1 MNTSARSRLTLLPA
15 AFGALLLAA
24 AVAMGCYS
32 PMDSQKYFAQA
43 GAKDPALELLH
54 RTALY
59 SVFYDHALRRC
70 VLHSAHTWGES
81 GGGGGGTGVGV
92 YAFRCDPA
100 RIKERVKL
108 LNLQIEDIKDPGE
121 TPEWEKMKQQE
132 MKKKEAMEK
141 KPPPPATPV
150 KNAPET
156 PKEPVEEEPYGDP
169 Q

>member
-1 MNTSARSRLTLLPA
+1 MKEAITSPDPKLFLVSACA
-15 AFGALLLAA
+15 ALLLAVSA
-24 AVAMGCYS
+24 LGCYS

-43 GAKDPALELLH
+43 GAKDPALQLLH

-59 SVFYDHALRRC
+59 TVFYDHALRRC
-70 VLHSAHTWGES
+70 VMHSAHTWGES

-100 RIKERVKL
+100 RITERVKL

-121 TPEWEKMKQQE
+121 TPEWEKMKQKAPRVE
-132 MKKKEAMEK
+132 S
-141 KPPPPATPV
+141 PPPAKKPV

-156 PKEPVEEEPYGDP
+156 PKEPVEAEPYGDG

>member
-1 MNTSARSRLTLLPA
+1 MNTSTVPSRFKLILAALGAATLVA
-15 AFGALLLAA
+15 AFAQ
-24 AVAMGCYS
+24 GCYS

-43 GAKDPALELLH
+43 GAKDPALQLLH

-70 VLHSAHTWGES
+70 VMHSAHTWGEG

-100 RIKERVKL
+100 RIVERVKL

-121 TPEWEKMKQQE
+121 TPEWEKMKQQQD
-132 MKKKEAMEK
+132 AHGAK
-141 KPPPPATPV
+141 KPPPKKPV

-156 PKEPVEEEPYGDP
+156 PKEPVESEPYGES